1 MDRFDTLAKQL
12 HAWSKNVPAKS
23 LPRSGFKEDA
33 IDVVEVCEV
42 GIYLGDPVWNGEYDS
57 ADEESTPPFG
67 QKRPQL
73 HPGDYIVED
82 PR

>member
-1 MDRFDTLAKQL
+1 M
-12 HAWSKNVPAKS
+12 
-23 LPRSGFKEDA
+23 

-42 GIYLGDPVWNGEYDS
+42 GIYLGDPVWDGEYDS
-57 ADEESTPPFG
+57 ADEESTPPFR

-82 PR
+82 PRRVQRYGRDGEPPGVDRLIE

>member
-1 MDRFDTLAKQL
+1 MLVERL
-12 HAWSKNVPAKS
+12 HAWSNNVPAKS
-23 LPRSGFKEDA
+23 LPRSGLEENA

-57 ADEESTPPFG
+57 PDEESTPPFR
-67 QKRPQL
+67 QKGPQL
-73 HPGDYIVED
+73 HPGNNIVED